1 MAGNSTESGRS
12 VTSKIT
18 SILLTFTEGSEHSLT
33 EIARLAGLPI
43 STAHRLTSELA
54 SWRLLERTEDGHYRA
69 GLPLRMI
76 GTVDAC
82 PPSIAERAPCV
93 LEDLSAATKSRAR
106 LGVLQELDVAYIEK
120 QPGPRPATA
129 FTPAATLPAHP
140 TALGRALL
148 AFSPA
153 RTVEMTIMRGLRP
166 YTAHTITS
174 PDRFRRAL
182 AVTRLTRVA
191 VTRWELEAGVC
202 GVAMPV
208 FGPGG
213 EVVAAIELAV
223 RDLGHELHPCMAAL
237 AIASRSLSRELA
249 GDARAGTARPAA
261 GPRAR
266 CGDGRRRTEPRRPT
280 LRARPRA
287 DRSSQVL
294 DVAARS
300 LRRAPGSAR
309 CPSAAGPAAG
319 RRCSSDQTAQS
330 SHQVPVRRSAV
341 PRHSAPV
348 AGSESLS
355 LTMCQAF
362 GPGGLTM
369 PAMCPPLPSTNRT
382 GPLTRPTVL

>member
-1 MAGNSTESGRS
+1 M
-12 VTSKIT
+12 
-18 SILLTFTEGSEHSLT
+18 
-33 EIARLAGLPI
+33 
-43 STAHRLTSELA
+43 
-54 SWRLLERTEDGHYRA
+54 
-69 GLPLRMI
+69 
-76 GTVDAC
+76 
-82 PPSIAERAPCV
+82 
-93 LEDLSAATKSRAR
+93 
-106 LGVLQELDVAYIEK
+106 LQELDVAYIEK

-223 RDLGHELHPCMAAL
+223 HDLGHELQPVMAAL
-237 AIASRSLSRELA
+237 PSPPAACPANWRAAS
-249 GDARAGTARPAA
+249 ARHRQPCPAQAAPVGSPRWLPATERHPRPQLDPAAPTRGQVQDVAA
-261 GPRAR
+261 GPVAEHRVLLAAH
-266 CGDGRRRTEPRRPT
+266 RRRVLQRSGAVRGPDRPVLPPGTLAT
-280 LRARPRA
+280 LRGAI
-287 DRSSQVL
+287 
-294 DVAARS
+294 
-300 LRRAPGSAR
+300 
-309 CPSAAGPAAG
+309 
-319 RRCSSDQTAQS
+319 
-330 SHQVPVRRSAV
+330 
-341 PRHSAPV
+341 RHSAPV

-382 GPLTRPTVL
+382 GPLTPGRRSCRPTPTARCDR

>member
-54 SWRLLERTEDGHYRA
+54 SWRLLERTDDGHYRA

-76 GTVDAC
+76 GTVDDAC
-82 PPSIAERAPCV
+82 PPNIAERAPCV
-93 LEDLSAATKSRAR
+93 LEDLSAATKSRVR
-106 LGVLQELDVAYIEK
+106 LGVLAELEVAYIEK

-129 FTPAATLPAHP
+129 FNPAATLPAHP

-153 RTVEMTIMRGLRP
+153 RTVEMTIIRGLRP
-166 YTAHTITS
+166 YTSHTITS

-191 VTRWELEAGVC
+191 VTRCELEAGVC

-213 EVVAAIELAV
+213 DVVAAIELAV
-223 RDLGHELHPCMAAL
+223 HDLGHELQPVMAAL

-249 GDARAGTARPAA
+249 GDHRQPLPEQGNPLTPTPLTA
-261 GPRAR
+261 
-266 CGDGRRRTEPRRPT
+266 
-280 LRARPRA
+280 
-287 DRSSQVL
+287 
-294 DVAARS
+294 
-300 LRRAPGSAR
+300 APLA
-309 CPSAAGPAAG
+309 PS
-319 RRCSSDQTAQS
+319 
-330 SHQVPVRRSAV
+330 
-341 PRHSAPV
+341 
-348 AGSESLS
+348 S
-355 LTMCQAF
+355 LT
-362 GPGGLTM
+362 PTSLT
-369 PAMCPPLPSTNRT
+369 
-382 GPLTRPTVL
+382 PTMAAVN

>member
-1 MAGNSTESGRS
+1 MAGNSTEIGRS

-54 SWRLLERTEDGHYRA
+54 AWRLLERTEDGHYRA

-76 GTVDAC
+76 GTVDPC

-93 LEDLSAATKSRAR
+93 LEDLSAATKSRVR
-106 LGVLQELDVAYIEK
+106 LGVLQELEVAYIEK
-120 QPGPRPATA
+120 QPGPRPATG

-148 AFSPA
+148 AFSSA
-153 RTVEMTIMRGLRP
+153 RAVEMTIMRGLRP
-166 YTAHTITS
+166 YTAQTITS

-191 VTRWELEAGVC
+191 ITRGELECGVS

-223 RDLGHELHPCMAAL
+223 GDLGHELQPSMAAL
-237 AIASRSLSRELA
+237 SIASRSLSRELA
-249 GDARAGTARPAA
+249 GGEARHGAIPAQARPLDTAMAA
-261 GPRAR
+261 G
-266 CGDGRRRTEPRRPT
+266 
-280 LRARPRA
+280 
-287 DRSSQVL
+287 
-294 DVAARS
+294 
-300 LRRAPGSAR
+300 
-309 CPSAAGPAAG
+309 
-319 RRCSSDQTAQS
+319 
-330 SHQVPVRRSAV
+330 
-341 PRHSAPV
+341 
-348 AGSESLS
+348 
-355 LTMCQAF
+355 
-362 GPGGLTM
+362 
-369 PAMCPPLPSTNRT
+369 N
-382 GPLTRPTVL
+382 